1 MYRLAYMLCTT
12 LCAFNLTQAFADDVG
27 FMHEQDI
34 SLSSPLD
41 ASDTSF
47 PTEHS
52 FLDKPSSIQ
61 PPHSVSEATIQPTL
75 KQVSVKPFTGKV
87 KGKKV
92 RVRSAADLDS
102 PVIQELNKGDL
113 LSIVAEHGDFWV
125 VEPQRESKAY
135 VFRSYIID
143 NVVEGNRV
151 NVRLKPSIDSPVLT
165 HLNSGDTISG
175 AICQTNNKWMEI
187 DPPSN
192 LHFFVSK
199 QFIENIGSPEVK
211 LKHDTRRLSA
221 KQRLHTAQHL
231 GQLELSKN
239 FQDIDFDAVVYSLQN
254 IINEYPEFT
263 DLTIAAK
270 EELSS
275 LQENYIDLR
284 LSYAEAKVTEEH
296 ALAASNIASRSQ
308 LLTAITDKMKNWEPI
323 EESLYLTWSN
333 VNASRTLD
341 EYYAEQ
347 QIVATEISG
356 ILEPYTAPVKCKPGD
371 FIIRDKDLPVAYV
384 YSTQINLQNLVGQKV
399 TLKGTARPNNNFA
412 FPAFFV
418 LSEK

>member
-61 PPHSVSEATIQPTL
+61 SPHNLSEATIQPIL

-151 NVRLKPSIDSPVLT
+151 NVRLKPSVDSPVLT

-270 EELSS
+270 EELSL

-284 LSYAEAKVTEEH
+284 LSYAEAKVTEEQ
-296 ALAASNIASRSQ
+296 ALVASNIASRSQ